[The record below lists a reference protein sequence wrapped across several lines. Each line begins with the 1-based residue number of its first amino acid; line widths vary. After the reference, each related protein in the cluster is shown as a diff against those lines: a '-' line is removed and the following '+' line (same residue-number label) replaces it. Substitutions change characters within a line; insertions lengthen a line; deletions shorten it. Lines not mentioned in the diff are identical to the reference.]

1 MSNKF
6 IEVARFFDP
15 IDAHI
20 LRGLLEAEDI
30 KVEIFDEYFSSLTP
44 IDRTIIGGIKLLV
57 LDSDIEK
64 AEPII
69 EKFYENLKTEAKNVC
84 PKCSSVYIRK
94 DYITQFKMFLFSL
107 FGALVGTGFQRHTP
121 EYKICISCGYKW

>member
-1 MSNKF
+1 MSNKL
-6 IEVARFFDP
+6 IEVARLFDP

-44 IDRTIIGGIKLLV
+44 VYRTIIGGIKLLV

-69 EKFYENLKTEAKNVC
+69 EKFYKNLK
-84 PKCSSVYIRK
+84 
-94 DYITQFKMFLFSL
+94 
-107 FGALVGTGFQRHTP
+107 
-121 EYKICISCGYKW
+121 